1 VLLALDPSS
10 HRRVGR
16 EEVGRLFDPDFFRDC
31 AERVSEGFNRFLR
44 FEDVEDAETV
54 WALSGRV
61 YEQAVEGQS
70 DGASIRVV
78 PVRRRTT
85 SSYLSRVRLGV

>member
-61 YEQAVEGQS
+61 YGPSKGRS
-70 DGASIRVV
+70 DGASIRVLL
-78 PVRRRTT
+78 VRRRTT